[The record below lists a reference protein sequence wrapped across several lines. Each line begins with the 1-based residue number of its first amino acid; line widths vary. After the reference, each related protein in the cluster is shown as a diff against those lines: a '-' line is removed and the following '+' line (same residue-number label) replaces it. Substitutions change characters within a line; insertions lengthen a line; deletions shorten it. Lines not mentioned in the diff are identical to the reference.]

1 MWSASE
7 TVGKSTPFGSGNRGI
22 EGGSIGQ
29 RPMSHVERRTWARST
44 SHVRR
49 CTLMDRPCLLVHVV
63 HEDVSPEGPWCR
75 EVGLA
80 VADLGDLPDEADQVV
95 ITGKH
100 EGVDEDAGL
109 AARGDLGDGLRDDER
124 IEAEG
129 VAVDTAVRACQR

>member
-29 RPMSHVERRTWARST
+29 RPMSHVAGRTWVRNRQDTGRRTGARST
-44 SHVRR
+44 SHVGR

-63 HEDVSPEGPWCR
+63 HEDVSPEGPRRR
-75 EVGLA
+75 EVRLA

-95 ITGKH
+95 I
-100 EGVDEDAGL
+100 
-109 AARGDLGDGLRDDER
+109 
-124 IEAEG
+124 
-129 VAVDTAVRACQR
+129 